1 MAPQPTF
8 AREHFNI
15 IIKEHVLHISYGAE
29 PGTVYT
35 EFMRITLHK
44 YPVKT

>member
-1 MAPQPTF
+1 MWPQPTF
-8 AREHFNI
+8 ATEHFNI
-15 IIKEHVLHISYGAE
+15 IIKKHVLHICYGAE

-44 YPVKT
+44 FPVKT